1 MPIQVKIFSKTKDMY
16 RERSYAT
23 ARCQYQIY
31 NNNNNNNIMKTLLIF
46 FRYTYNCKSHFCR

>member
-23 ARCQYQIY
+23 ARCQKKIIK
-31 NNNNNNNIMKTLLIF
+31 NNNNNNNLLD
-46 FRYTYNCKSHFCR
+46 RYELISV